1 MYRLKIVALHGAE
14 WGINCGYSNSRL
26 WPWGGGTNIWRKDA
40 LLFSS
45 TMSARFWC
53 HLFLFWSLPFLLVVY
68 SMSFPLLLLS
78 FNCHCSCNLFLFWC
92 LTWRCRHCF
101 LLLRYLQSQDLNEAL
116 KGCIYPANV
125 YTRLP
130 TISGKH
136 YTLYYL
142 ISQCV

>member
-1 MYRLKIVALHGAE
+1 MTMR
-14 WGINCGYSNSRL
+14 
-26 WPWGGGTNIWRKDA
+26 GGTNIWRKDA

-78 FNCHCSCNLFLFWC
+78 FNRHCSCNLFLFWC
-92 LTWRCRHCF
+92 LTLRCRHCF

-125 YTRLP
+125 KPRLP
-130 TISGKH
+130 TISDKH

>member
-1 MYRLKIVALHGAE
+1 M
-14 WGINCGYSNSRL
+14 YSNSRL
-26 WPWGGGTNIWRKDA
+26 WPRGGGTNIWRKDA

-45 TMSARFWC
+45 TTSARFWC

-92 LTWRCRHCF
+92 LTLRCRHCF

-116 KGCIYPANV
+116 KGCIYTLQMFSQGSQHLRQALH
-125 YTRLP
+125 TILHHFAMRLGYK
-130 TISGKH
+130 TIVN
-136 YTLYYL
+136 L
-142 ISQCV
+142 IA